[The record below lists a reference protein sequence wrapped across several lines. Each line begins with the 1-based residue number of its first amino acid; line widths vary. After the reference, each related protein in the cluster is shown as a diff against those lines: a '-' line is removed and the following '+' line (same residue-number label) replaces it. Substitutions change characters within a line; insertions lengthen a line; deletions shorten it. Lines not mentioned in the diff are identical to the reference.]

1 MDSMQLGIL
10 DILGVFLVTLGPLKA
25 AVVYTTLTADADS
38 EFRRKV
44 AVKTVITATIVA
56 LLFLVAGEFLLKMFH
71 VSVPA
76 LKIAG
81 GLVLLLYALHMVMGD
96 DSNQETQ
103 RRAVTQTTDIGVFPL
118 AMPLM
123 ATPQGIVMIIT
134 ITATTSSINEV
145 LLVAGLILGIMT
157 FNFVFLLAAHRIIG
171 LIGPLGLQIVA
182 RIVGL
187 LFLALGVQLM
197 IWGLSDLGVLEN
209 MPV

>member
-1 MDSMQLGIL
+1 MQLGVF
-10 DILGVFLVTLGPLKA
+10 DILGIFLVTLGPLKA
-25 AVVYTTLTADADS
+25 AIVYTTLTADSDS
-38 EFRRKV
+38 DFRRLV
-44 AVKTVITATIVA
+44 AIKTVVTATIVA
-56 LLFLVAGEFLLKMFH
+56 ILFLVVGEFLLKIFH

-96 DSNQETQ
+96 ESNQEAQ
-103 RRAVTQTTDIGVFPL
+103 GRAVTQTTDIGVFPL

-123 ATPQGIVMIIT
+123 ATPQGIVMIVT
-134 ITATTSSINEV
+134 ITATTSSINEM
-145 LLVAGLILGIMT
+145 LIVAGLIFGTMA
-157 FNFVFLLAAHRIIG
+157 FNFIFLLAAHRIIG

-209 MPV
+209 IPV

>member
-1 MDSMQLGIL
+1 MQLGVL
-10 DILGVFLVTLGPLKA
+10 DILGVFLVTIGPLKA
-25 AVVYTTLTADADS
+25 AIVYTTLTADADS

-44 AVKTVITATIVA
+44 VVKTVLTATIVTI
-56 LLFLVAGEFLLKMFH
+56 LFLVAGEFVLRMFH

-81 GLVLLLYALHMVMGD
+81 GLILLLYALSMVMGD
-96 DSNQETQ
+96 DSSKGSQGG
-103 RRAVTQTTDIGVFPL
+103 AVVQSTDIGVFPL

-123 ATPQGIVMIIT
+123 ATPQGIVMIVT

-145 LLVAGLILGIMT
+145 LLVAGLILGIMA

-182 RIVGL
+182 RVVGL

-197 IWGLSDLGVLEN
+197 IWGLTDLGVLEN
-209 MPV
+209 IPV

>member
-1 MDSMQLGIL
+1 MQLGVL
-10 DILGVFLVTLGPLKA
+10 DILGIFLVTLGPLKA
-25 AVVYTTLTADADS
+25 AVVYTTLTADVDF

-44 AVKTVITATIVA
+44 AVKTVVTATIVA
-56 LLFLVAGEFLLKMFH
+56 ILFLVAGEFVLRMFH

-81 GLVLLLYALHMVMGD
+81 GLVLLLYALNMVMGD
-96 DSNQETQ
+96 DSNQNAHKG
-103 RRAVTQTTDIGVFPL
+103 AVAQTTDIGVFPL

-134 ITATTSSINEV
+134 IAATTSSINEV
-145 LLVAGLILGIMT
+145 LLVAGLIFGIMA

-187 LFLALGVQLM
+187 LFLALGIQLM
-197 IWGLSDLGVLEN
+197 IWGFSDLGVLEN
-209 MPV
+209 IPV